1 MKTGVAYHD
10 VRDLNHVRAD
20 LEDMVAH
27 NCTFVVH
34 TFSETDLS
42 FYTRTMKDI
51 VHASHD
57 LGLEVYVDP
66 WGVGGIFG
74 GEALSRFIAE
84 NLDDRQVLVKGK
96 SAPAACM
103 NSPNFRS
110 FMNVWIDTVAD
121 LGSDIVFWDEPHFYM
136 ADWFIEGAKTDNWA
150 CCCPACRKLFEGKYG
165 HPMPTKMDEEVIE
178 FRGQTI
184 VDFFSEMGAY
194 AKQCG
199 LKNALCVLPDEEP
212 LRGVSNWE
220 MLTSIPSLDIFGTD
234 PYWAIRGYAVEPYVR
249 DTTIKAKTLCDKY
262 GLELQMWVLAFLIEG
277 GREDE
282 VMQAA
287 EIFYEEGVRNIAAWS
302 YGGGGWMYTRS
313 ENADT
318 VWKNLGKAFGD
329 FHQRA
334 KLEAG

>member
-10 VRDLNHVRAD
+10 VRDLNHVRTD
-20 LEDMVAH
+20 LKDMVAH

-42 FYTRTMKDI
+42 YYTRTMKDI
-51 VHASHD
+51 VKASHD

-84 NLDDRQVLVKGK
+84 NLDDRQVLVSGK

-103 NSPNFRS
+103 NSPTFRS
-110 FMNVWIDTVAD
+110 FMKMWIDTVAD
-121 LGSDIVFWDEPHFYM
+121 LGSDIVFWDEPHYYM
-136 ADWFIEGAKTDNWA
+136 VDWFIEGATTDNWA
-150 CCCPACRKLFEGKYG
+150 CCCPTCRKLFEEQYG
-165 HPMPTKMDEEVIE
+165 HVLPKEMNEEVIA
-178 FRGQTI
+178 FRERTV
-184 VDFFSEMGAY
+184 VDFFSELGDH
-194 AKQCG
+194 AKACG
-199 LKNALCVLPDEEP
+199 LRNALCVLPDEDP
-212 LRGVSNWE
+212 LRGVGNWE
-220 MLTSIPSLDIFGTD
+220 VLTSIPSLDIFGTD
-234 PYWAIRGYAVEPYVR
+234 PYWGIRGLPLEPYVR
-249 DTTIKAKTLCDKY
+249 DTTLKAKALCEKY
-262 GLELQMWVLAFLIEG
+262 GLELQMWVLAFLIQE

-282 VMQAA
+282 VMRAA

-318 VWKNLGKAFGD
+318 VWENLRKVFGKLHAQAQSKPD
-329 FHQRA
+329 
-334 KLEAG
+334 